1 MVVRNSAMAS
11 SSCREQA
18 RVSPSCGLEEKVNLE
33 IGGKGPSVAK
43 VSKIGVREE
52 GYRKD

>member
-1 MVVRNSAMAS
+1 MSRRYVRPVRHVGPTSYEM
-11 SSCREQA
+11 
-18 RVSPSCGLEEKVNLE
+18 EEKVNLE

-52 GYRKD
+52 